1 MQPRKL
7 TVNEPLGAMGDRR
20 TGLDLEFFF
29 FVYNE
34 LRGFHEVSIYQGRLA
49 GESVMATT
57 KGVLSP

>member
-1 MQPRKL
+1 
-7 TVNEPLGAMGDRR
+7 MGDRR

-34 LRGFHEVSIYQGRLA
+34 LRGFHEVSIYQGRLV
-49 GESVMATT
+49 GESVLATT